1 MSLYKRPDSGGAY
14 WYDFLFGGRRY
25 RGSTKHTN
33 LRAAERVENTLK
45 IRLANSRFG
54 IEELKLAPLFRD
66 FAPRFLE
73 MVRPEL
79 RPNGYRIYAVC
90 VRNLLPVFGLKS
102 LDEIAPAM
110 IQEFKE
116 ARLQAGRAG
125 ATVNR
130 DLATLRR
137 IFSIALKLDVVRGTP
152 FAARRVEFCKESA
165 RERVLTFTEELNY
178 LSKATQPL
186 RDVATLIVE
195 TGLRHGEACSARCED
210 VHLFTATPFLHVLE
224 GKTVNAVR
232 DVPLTAKA
240 VEVLKR
246 RLAEARRVERE
257 KKIEAHF
264 LFPARVGTGHD
275 WQRPMNELEP
285 AHQKSLKLSAV
296 KPFRLYDLRH
306 TFASRA
312 VEAGMDALTLKAV
325 MGHADLKTTSRYVHP
340 TFRHL
345 AEAQA
350 KVEQFRAVRE
360 IAEADAAKGASV
372 MLQ

>member
-1 MSLYKRPDSGGAY
+1 MSLYKRPDSEFY
-14 WYDFLFGGRRY
+14 WYSFLFGGRRY
-25 RGSTKHTN
+25 QGSTKHKN

-45 IRLANSRFG
+45 TKLANSRFG
-54 IEELKLAPLFRD
+54 IEELKPAPLFRD

-73 MVRPEL
+73 MVKPEL
-79 RPNGYRIYAVC
+79 RARGGYHTYESSVRI
-90 VRNLLPVFGLKS
+90 LLPDFGPKGLE
-102 LDEIAPAM
+102 EITPAM
-110 IQEFKE
+110 IQQFKE
-116 ARLQAGRAG
+116 KRLRAGKSG

-137 IFSIALKLDVVRGTP
+137 IFSVALRLDIVRATP
-152 FAARRVEFCKESA
+152 FAARRVEFCKESG

-178 LSKATQPL
+178 LAKATQPL

-195 TGLRHGEACSARCED
+195 TGLRPGEACRVRRED
-210 VHLFTATPFLHVLE
+210 VHLFTATPFFHVPE
-224 GKTVNAVR
+224 GKTENAVR

-240 VEVLKR
+240 VEVLNR
-246 RLAEARRVERE
+246 RLAEARRVEHE
-257 KKIEAHF
+257 KKIEAHV
-264 LFPARVGTGHD
+264 LFPARIGTGHD

-285 AHQKSLKLSAV
+285 AHRKALKLSGV
-296 KPFRLYDLRH
+296 KAFRLYDLRH

-360 IAEADAAKGASV
+360 IAEAEAARKGSAV
-372 MLQ
+372 LQ

>member
-1 MSLYKRPDSGGAY
+1 MSLYKRPDSGVY
-14 WYDFLFGGRRY
+14 WYEFLFGGRRY

-45 IRLANSRFG
+45 IKLANSRFG
-54 IEELKLAPLFRD
+54 IEELKPTPLFRD

-73 MVRPEL
+73 MVKPEL
-79 RPNGYRIYAVC
+79 RPNGYRTYAVC

-102 LDEIAPAM
+102 LDEIAPAT

-116 ARLQAGRAG
+116 TRLRAGRAG

-137 IFSIALKLDVVRGTP
+137 IFSIALKLDIARATP
-152 FAARRVEFCKESA
+152 FAAQRVEFCKESG
-165 RERVLTFTEELNY
+165 RERVLTFTEELTY
-178 LSKATQPL
+178 LGKATQPL

-195 TGLRHGEACSARCED
+195 TGLRPGEACSVQPED
-210 VHLFTATPFLHVLE
+210 VHLFTATPFLHVPG
-224 GKTVNAVR
+224 GKTENAVR
-232 DVPLTAKA
+232 DVPLTAKG

-257 KKIEAHF
+257 KKVKADF
-264 LFPARVGTGHD
+264 LFPARIGQGHD

-285 AHQKSLKLSAV
+285 AHRKALKLSSV

-360 IAEADAAKGASV
+360 IAEAEAAQKGSAAV
-372 MLQ
+372 Q

>member
-1 MSLYKRPDSGGAY
+1 MSLYKRPDSGVY
-14 WYDFLFGGRRY
+14 WYEFLFGGRRY

-45 IRLANSRFG
+45 VKLANSRVG
-54 IEELKLAPLFRD
+54 IEELKPVPMFRD

-73 MVRPEL
+73 MVKPEL
-79 RPNGYRIYAVC
+79 RPSGYRTYAVC
-90 VRNLLPVFGLKS
+90 VRNLLPVFRAKR
-102 LDEIAPAM
+102 LDEITPAM

-116 ARLQAGRAG
+116 TRLRERRAG

-137 IFSIALKLDVVRGTP
+137 IFSIALKLDKVRCTP
-152 FAARRVEFCKESA
+152 FAARRVEFCKESG
-165 RERVLTFTEELNY
+165 RERVLTFTEELTY
-178 LSKATQPL
+178 LAKATQPL

-195 TGLRHGEACSARCED
+195 TGLRPGEACSIRRED
-210 VHLFTATPFLHVLE
+210 VHLFTATPFLHVSQ
-224 GKTVNAVR
+224 GKTDNAVR

-240 VEVLKR
+240 VEVFKR

-257 KKIEAHF
+257 EETKADF
-264 LFPARVGTGHD
+264 LFPARIGQGHD
-275 WQRPMNELEP
+275 WQCPMNELEP
-285 AHQKSLKLSAV
+285 AHRKTLKLSGV

-312 VEAGMDALTLKAV
+312 IEAGMDPLTLKAV

-350 KVEQFRAVRE
+350 KVERFRAVRE
-360 IAEADAAKGASV
+360 IAEAEAAKSASAL
-372 MLQ
+372 LQ

>member
-1 MSLYKRPDSGGAY
+1 MSLYKRPDSEFY
-14 WYDFLFGGRRY
+14 QYEFLYGGRRY

-45 IRLANSRFG
+45 TKLANSRFG
-54 IEELKLAPLFRD
+54 IKELKPVPVFSD

-79 RPNGYRIYAVC
+79 RPNGYRTYAVC
-90 VRNLLPVFGLKS
+90 LRNLLSVFRTKR
-102 LDEIAPAM
+102 LDEITPAM

-116 ARLQAGRAG
+116 ARLRVGRSG

-137 IFSIALKLDVVRGTP
+137 IFSIALKLDVVQATP
-152 FAARRVEFCKESA
+152 FAARRVGFCKESS

-178 LSKATQPL
+178 LTKATQPL

-195 TGLRHGEACSARCED
+195 TGLRPGETCSARCED
-210 VHLFTATPFLHVLE
+210 VHLFTATPFLHVPE
-224 GKTVNAVR
+224 GKTENAVR

-240 VEVLKR
+240 VEVLNR
-246 RLAEARRVERE
+246 RLAEAKRA
-257 KKIEAHF
+257 KGQY
-264 LFPARVGTGHD
+264 LFPARIGQGHD

-285 AHQKSLKLSAV
+285 AHQKALRLSGV
-296 KPFRLYDLRH
+296 KHFRLYDLRH

-360 IAEADAAKGASV
+360 IAEAEAAKGASAL
-372 MLQ
+372 LQ